1 MREREEER
9 GRERK
14 REGGGEEVGVET
26 CGQTQGHGRQA
37 SKQADRQESKYLGVF
52 AQSTSTVISGR
63 LERRDNE
70 TCSVQQAIT
79 LTTHL

>member
-14 REGGGEEVGVET
+14 QEGGGEEGGGGVET

-37 SKQADRQESKYLGVF
+37 SKQADRQESK
-52 AQSTSTVISGR
+52 
-63 LERRDNE
+63 
-70 TCSVQQAIT
+70 
-79 LTTHL
+79 